1 MERVDKSL
9 ALSQYLAFR
18 YVFDDVKFAVGG
30 VKNKFTNASPMMQKL

>member
-18 YVFDDVKFAVGG
+18 YVFDDVKFVSGG
-30 VKNKFTNASPMMQKL
+30 GQKTGLQTHPQ